1 MSFCGAALLML
12 SAHWFPSGKEGQL
25 PTTGWFRA
33 GRIRPRG
40 CGKSSTWGRGC
51 DRGFGQPDSLVDVLY
66 GDLETP
72 ALTELAQLSQLNFG
86 ILSMVHSADSRIQS
100 HTFRCPL
107 FSPAVSDHD
116 STNPASFSPWAR
128 PHAKRCSTTKVLPNH
143 WSVRLDVFLDPLFA
157 SGSERAEQE
166 NCALIAN
173 QYVRGI
179 WGNLRRTAHGCVLL
193 WSNT

>member
-1 MSFCGAALLML
+1 
-12 SAHWFPSGKEGQL
+12 
-25 PTTGWFRA
+25 
-33 GRIRPRG
+33 
-40 CGKSSTWGRGC
+40 
-51 DRGFGQPDSLVDVLY
+51 
-66 GDLETP
+66 
-72 ALTELAQLSQLNFG
+72 
-86 ILSMVHSADSRIQS
+86 MVQSADSRIQS

-193 WSNT
+193 WSNTHQVTKTKKAPAYQAQSWRPFALCATSAFRLTTVRLQTSVGRAFALS